1 LKSKESHPDFS
12 PLSGIGLLTPS
23 RKNSRNGIFSYF
35 SINNEIKNAMTTD
48 STPYI
53 NLSAHNFE
61 ETVLHNSL
69 PVLVDF
75 WAIWCG
81 PCQAMNSVV
90 TNLAK
95 EFRAC
100 QAMNSVVT
108 NLAKE
113 FRGQV
118 TVGKVNID
126 EQGQLAEQY
135 QIQSIPSFLIFK
147 EGKVIEQLT
156 GAVPKP
162 VLVNK
167 LDAALQAV

>member
-95 EFRAC
+95 EFR
-100 QAMNSVVT
+100 
-108 NLAKE
+108 
-113 FRGQV
+113 GQV